1 MEVKTSKH
9 IIEEWYELE
18 RFKKGD
24 LSKKIALIAI
34 VVAIAYALFGEVGVG
49 IVALFLL
56 LTAA

>member
-1 MEVKTSKH
+1 M
-9 IIEEWYELE
+9 E

-24 LSKKIALIAI
+24 LSKKVALIAI
-34 VVAIAYALFGEVGVG
+34 IVAVAYVMFGEVGVG

>member
-1 MEVKTSKH
+1 MER
-9 IIEEWYELE
+9 L
-18 RFKKGD
+18 KKGD
-24 LSKKIALIAI
+24 LSKKVALIAI